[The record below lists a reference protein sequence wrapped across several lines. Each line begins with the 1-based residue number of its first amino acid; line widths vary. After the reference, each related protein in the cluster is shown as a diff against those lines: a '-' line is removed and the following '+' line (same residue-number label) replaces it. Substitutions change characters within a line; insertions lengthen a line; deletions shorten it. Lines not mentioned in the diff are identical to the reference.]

1 MLELSW
7 FVLNTPVVGDLLL
20 IILIFFAQRVM
31 DQKYL
36 SVALHLGIEFVRILL
51 KLIAYR
57 RIHTQTSVSVLCL
70 TPPISVFF
78 VILSKR
84 FLFFASLQKE
94 AGKHLL
100 KTSSSCLYL
109 T

>member
-20 IILIFFAQRVM
+20 IILIFYAQRVM

-70 TPPISVFF
+70 TPPFSVFF

-94 AGKHLL
+94 AGKHFA
-100 KTSSSCLYL
+100 
-109 T
+109 